1 MLNTLTINNA
11 NIVAGTDVGNPFL
24 VAGFSLHD
32 ELNALVRAGMSN
44 EATIRA
50 ATLTPGIHMP
60 WQVKLGEIKV
70 GYGADLVLVDGDPA
84 KDLSVLRTPAGVIA
98 NGTWL
103 SRDKLDELLASARR
117 D

>member
-1 MLNTLTINNA
+1 M
-11 NIVAGTDVGNPFL
+11 

-44 EATIRA
+44 EAAIRA
-50 ATLTPGIHMP
+50 ATLTPGSHMP

-70 GYGADLVLVDGDPA
+70 GYGADLVLIDGDPA
-84 KDLSVLRTPAGVIA
+84 KDLSILRTPAGVIA

-103 SRDKLDELLASARR
+103 NRNNLDELLASARR
-117 D
+117 H